1 MGFLGEFLAQLMGP
15 YGLTVTTLLW
25 ILPPALRGVYVGLGA
40 IFLKKHMSLDAIMHT
55 KRPYV
60 YYAVCILAA
69 VLTSLGNTG
78 AYYVDSKLFGYY
90 SYALIFG
97 VLGVRILS
105 GILSAILTATVALPI
120 LIALRHAKLI
130 ETPENTRQNTKEA

>member
-1 MGFLGEFLAQLMGP
+1 M
-15 YGLTVTTLLW
+15 
-25 ILPPALRGVYVGLGA
+25 R
-40 IFLKKHMSLDAIMHT
+40 
-55 KRPYV
+55 
-60 YYAVCILAA
+60 
-69 VLTSLGNTG
+69 N
-78 AYYVDSKLFGYY
+78 SKLFGYY